1 MIKDIRKKSA
11 EILIKI
17 GSVNFNVNKPFRL
30 TSGKLSPIYCDCRK
44 IISFPKERNILM
56 NYAVKMLKKE
66 IGLKKIDMLA
76 GGETAGIPFA
86 SFLASKLELPMIY
99 IRKKTKDFG
108 RKKKIEGNLKSKS
121 NVVLVE
127 DLITDG
133 GSKKHFLE
141 SIKNEDSN
149 VLATLVIFNYGIFN
163 KKLKIN
169 GLNSKLIFLTTWKD
183 VLSVAKNKNLLD
195 ISEISEIKNFLRDF
209 GVRN

>member
-17 GSVNFNVNKPFRL
+17 GSVSFNVSKPFKL

-44 IISFPKERNILM
+44 IISFPQERNILM
-56 NYAVKMLKKE
+56 NYAVELLKKE
-66 IGLKKIDMLA
+66 IGLKKIDFLA

-86 SFLASKLELPMIY
+86 SFLASKLQLPMIY

-108 RKKKIEGNLKSKS
+108 KKKKIEGRLHSKS

-141 SIKNEDSN
+141 SIENEDSN
-149 VLATLVIFNYGIFN
+149 ILATLVIFNYGIFN

-169 GLNSKLIFLTTWKD
+169 GFNSKLIFLATWKD
-183 VLSVAKNKNLLD
+183 VLSVAKSKNLLAK
-195 ISEISEIKNFLRDF
+195 SEISEIKKFLSDF
-209 GVRN
+209 GVKN

>member
-195 ISEISEIKNFLRDF
+195 KSEISEIKNFLRDF